1 MTYKKIFL
9 STEFLNEKTAK
20 TKAKVDVIEILER
33 AGYHSVYFPKIKSLG
48 ELVKFWKSLS
58 KIVSKDSHLVLEYPC
73 YPRKRIWVISAFKML
88 KGIKLFGII
97 HDIGDLRFTE
107 AKYKDGNDM
116 HFLKKFD
123 GLVSHNAFMTKWLR
137 DHGYKKQIV
146 DLNVFDYCLKEDK
159 NFNEAE
165 LNGKIKL
172 LYAGNLS
179 YNKATYIY
187 DQKLQSLNGVHLD
200 VYGPFFEQQR
210 VNGSMLTYQG
220 MFDPQSPDLKD
231 KYHFGL
237 IWEGDSTETCSG
249 QMGQYI
255 RFNNPHK
262 FSLYLSLGLP
272 VIVWKEAAVAK
283 FVLQHNI
290 GLTIESFDDLKD
302 MSNRFTAADYK
313 QFQQNMREL
322 TEKVRNGYFMDKAI
336 GELVNLS

>member
-1 MTYKKIFL
+1 
-9 STEFLNEKTAK
+9 
-20 TKAKVDVIEILER
+20 
-33 AGYHSVYFPKIKSLG
+33 
-48 ELVKFWKSLS
+48 
-58 KIVSKDSHLVLEYPC
+58 
-73 YPRKRIWVISAFKML
+73 
-88 KGIKLFGII
+88 
-97 HDIGDLRFTE
+97 
-107 AKYKDGNDM
+107 
-116 HFLKKFD
+116 
-123 GLVSHNAFMTKWLR
+123 MTKWLR

-159 NFNEAE
+159 NFNEAQ